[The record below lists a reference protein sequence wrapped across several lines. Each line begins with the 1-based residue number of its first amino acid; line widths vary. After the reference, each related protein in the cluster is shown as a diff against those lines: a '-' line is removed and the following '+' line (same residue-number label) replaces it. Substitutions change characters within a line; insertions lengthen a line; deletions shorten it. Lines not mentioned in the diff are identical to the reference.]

1 MRHGREITIVDDHGK
16 IGWDVGSSDKF
27 HNVSAFK
34 KAKNVVLK
42 TQSTVKEIR
51 KGGVV
56 IETAGGDGETV
67 VAKSVVIALGFQ
79 KNTDL
84 GDALEGVVDEV
95 YLIGDCAQPL
105 RMAERPNRA
114 IGLGA
119 VSKLRK
125 RMQWLVWLDAPI
137 LHPGE

>member
-1 MRHGREITIVDDHGK
+1 MMRHGREITIVDDHGK

-27 HNVSAFK
+27 HIVSAFK

-56 IETAGGDGETV
+56 IETAGGDGETGRCENRWL
-67 VAKSVVIALGFQ
+67 SPLGFRRIPIW
-79 KNTDL
+79 
-84 GDALEGVVDEV
+84 EMRWRGVVDEV

-105 RMAERPNRA
+105 RMA
-114 IGLGA
+114 
-119 VSKLRK
+119 
-125 RMQWLVWLDAPI
+125 DATKQGYRVGCRI
-137 LHPGE
+137 